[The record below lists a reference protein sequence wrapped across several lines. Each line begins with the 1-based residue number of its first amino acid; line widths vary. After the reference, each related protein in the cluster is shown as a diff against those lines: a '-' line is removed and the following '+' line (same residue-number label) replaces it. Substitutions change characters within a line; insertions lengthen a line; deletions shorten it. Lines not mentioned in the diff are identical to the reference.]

1 MAKVYNAMLKPI
13 SPRRDVATL
22 VFEKRDRHR
31 WQPAVASP
39 VDSKTRKT
47 FLYAGLNTGSS
58 SDGSYRGLSGPCTVY
73 ELAKIDTYRGYY
85 SPELLASIV
94 SYSFD
99 FFRILRR
106 KEKRYV
112 GERYKEKTKR
122 LTLETFFLV

>member
-1 MAKVYNAMLKPI
+1 MNNRRRIKGNARTKIYRKSKFDTDFIINKKGFYKFGQGTYNAMLKPI

-31 WQPAVASP
+31 RQPAVASP

-58 SDGSYRGLSGPCTVY
+58 SDGSYRGLSGLCIVY

-85 SPELLASIV
+85 SRKPLASIV
-94 SYSFD
+94 S
-99 FFRILRR
+99 
-106 KEKRYV
+106 
-112 GERYKEKTKR
+112 
-122 LTLETFFLV
+122 

>member
-1 MAKVYNAMLKPI
+1 MLKPI

-31 WQPAVASP
+31 RQPAVASP

-58 SDGSYRGLSGPCTVY
+58 SDGSYRGLSGLCIVY

-85 SPELLASIV
+85 SRKPLASIV
-94 SYSFD
+94 S
-99 FFRILRR
+99 
-106 KEKRYV
+106 
-112 GERYKEKTKR
+112 
-122 LTLETFFLV
+122 